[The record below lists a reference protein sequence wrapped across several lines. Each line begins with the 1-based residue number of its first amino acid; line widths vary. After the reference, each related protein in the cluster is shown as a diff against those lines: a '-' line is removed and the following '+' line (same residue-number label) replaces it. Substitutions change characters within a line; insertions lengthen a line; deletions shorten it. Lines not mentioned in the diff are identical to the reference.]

1 MMRQMLENSYLFGSN
16 ASFIE
21 DLYEL
26 YLSDPSR

>member
-1 MMRQMLENSYLFGSN
+1 MMGQLLESAYLFGSN